1 MTEQMHDSG
10 RLGCVY
16 GRAYDAGYRA
26 ALRDILEV
34 FENRSEAFK
43 FYRVTLT
50 KGLNLIREFR
60 KDPEGLQTLA
70 DGDADPILTDKGNW
84 IIKPKHKEKSD
95 EETETARSCEEPSH
109 QGEKENDP
117 PDPAP

>member
-1 MTEQMHDSG
+1 MHDSD
-10 RLGCVY
+10 RLGWIY
-16 GRAYDAGYRA
+16 GCAYDAGYRA

-34 FENRSEAFK
+34 FESRSEAFK
-43 FYRVTLT
+43 FYRVTLA

-60 KDPEGLQTLA
+60 KNPEGLQALA

-95 EETETARSCEEPSH
+95 EETGTARNREEIH
-109 QGEKENDP
+109 RQGKKGNGA
-117 PDPAP
+117 PDSAP